1 MATLYLRKLYDT
13 LAPVDSDAAE
23 AMEKIKMNSIVKCE
37 ITKPRNIQFL
47 RKYFALLNHA
57 YDHFEPE
64 GKEYRGQPVQKNRE
78 VFRKEITILS
88 GFYEAVYKIDGTFK
102 LVAKSISFA
111 NMTEDEFSNLY
122 SKTISVILE
131 KVLTSYAEDDLNAVV
146 DQILSFD

>member
-1 MATLYLRKLYDT
+1 MATLYLRKLYDSFS
-13 LAPVDSDAAE
+13 PVDQEAAE

-37 ITKPRNIQFL
+37 ITKPRNIQFH

-122 SKTISVILE
+122 SKTISVILD
-131 KVLTSYAEDDLNAVV
+131 KVLTSYTEDDLSSVINE
-146 DQILSFD
+146 ILGFD